1 MTSDQERNTVIQ
13 INVMFQLAMSVDQR
27 IRLSAVAGTDTR
39 STAADHVINVAV
51 LFMKRSVCLICPDR
65 IVPDR

>member
-1 MTSDQERNTVIQ
+1 MTSGQERNTVIQ

-39 STAADHVINVAV
+39 SMAAAHVINVAA
-51 LFMKRSVCLICPDR
+51 LFMKRSVCLICPVR